1 MKIAV
6 TATGTSLDDQV
17 ESRFGRT
24 PYYIFIDTDTMEF
37 EALRNP
43 NASSG
48 GGVGIQSAQ
57 LMSDRGV
64 QYVLTGN
71 VGPNASQVFEAA
83 GIHVIVEIGGT
94 IRQAVEKFKAGH
106 YTPTKNPNVE
116 SHFGMGGGAG
126 TQEEAHFSGGY
137 DMGMGGGGGRGM
149 GGGGGRGM
157 GMGGGGGRGMGMG
170 GGRGMGMGG
179 GRGMGMGAGAAG
191 FVHETPRA
199 SGDQQVLD
207 SLKEQAALLEKQLQ
221 DIKRKIDG
229 VAAPKRGGVAWVN
242 EQACRGCAVCM
253 DSCPVDAITMKN
265 NVARVNEALCTGCG
279 RCVEDCALGAISMK
293 AQA

>member
-24 PYYIFIDTDTMEF
+24 PYYMFIDTDTMEF

-83 GIHVIVEIGGT
+83 GIHVMVDIGGT

-116 SHFGMGGGAG
+116 SHFGMGGGSGAH
-126 TQEEAHFSGGY
+126 EEPHLTEGHGMSGGQ
-137 DMGMGGGGGRGM
+137 GM

-170 GGRGMGMGG
+170 GGGGRGMGMGGGG

-191 FVHETPRA
+191 FANEMPHA
-199 SGDQQVLD
+199 SGEQQVLD

-229 VAAPKRGGVAWVN
+229 VAAQKRGGVAVVN
-242 EQACRGCAVCM
+242 EQECRGCAVCM

-279 RCVEDCALGAISMK
+279 RCVDDCALGAISMK
-293 AQA
+293 A